1 MCRVFNIVV
10 LVFLFASPAWAWT
23 EGSCATGASSTVASF
38 QPNSP
43 TGSPNNG
50 DLLLVVVSVTKSG
63 TAVAN
68 LSESGGSGTWTDAI
82 PGTTSFNGG
91 DGKIIASVG
100 TWENSGFTMPTFALA
115 SSTGIF
121 SYTACAFNGFSGVE
135 KETTQTTATSA
146 TVNFAAETPNEAN
159 AEAVF
164 VGAISV
170 GAGAGSWSS
179 NNFLTSC
186 SKNDDLILEGAH
198 TGSQTIIG
206 MYDVNMGPCAAA
218 TTGTPSVT
226 YSGTAENNI
235 GLTLI
240 LTPANI
246 PLPKTALMSPP
257 VLNSRGAAY
266 FLSGPPNVV
275 DPAMF
280 SAYTDILAYYT
291 SWTALEPNSCDEYAW
306 DVLDNL
312 ILLARE
318 HGEKI
323 ALGIKTNN
331 FTPCGVTGAA
341 ACGFV
346 SGSNIPAWMVP
357 SGNGGQGTSN
367 TACDNNHTMVKNTD
381 FLQSIWIKGFAA
393 PAGNANF
400 IFDPANTAYRFAWD
414 RFITDMGARYGAV
427 TSIVEVKDNAYD
439 RDTIEWAMDI
449 GANGSTVAC
458 GGNST
463 QCTAICGSG
472 TCNVTIGDATHWLA
486 FTPQGGGTYGTG
498 NGTGDSTTCSGSSQP
513 FGVCD
518 LERSWEH
525 FEASWHTAFP
535 HAALANSA
543 DANGNNIVPEGTIVG
558 GSFPGGMA
566 DPFAQDIFAH
576 DATTYTGIIKEENG
590 GLAVG
595 SGHCRSSQFL
605 LTTNQPLVGLGYQ
618 TATELSNVAG
628 GACNTGTLYSLSATD
643 CLIPCIYYGP
653 TVMMNPYFEFYPAD
667 WDSVPDEPWIKLV
680 HDFAWGL

>member
-1 MCRVFNIVV
+1 MCRALNIA
-10 LVFLFASPAWAWT
+10 FLLLLIAAPAWAWT
-23 EGSCATGASSTVASF
+23 EGTCSNGASSTVASF
-38 QPNSP
+38 QPSSP

-63 TAVAN
+63 SPVN
-68 LSESGGSGTWTDAI
+68 NIVESGGSGTWTDVVS
-82 PGTTSFNGG
+82 GTTAFNGS

-100 TWENSGFTMPTFALA
+100 TWENSGFTMPTFSFNP

-121 SYTACAFNGFSGVE
+121 SYTVCAFNGFTGVE
-135 KETTQTTATSA
+135 KETTQLTSTSA
-146 TVNFAAETPNEAN
+146 TVNFAAETPNESN

-170 GAGAGSWSS
+170 GAGAGSWST
-179 NNFLTSC
+179 NNTITSC

-246 PLPKTALMSPP
+246 PAPKTALMSPP
-257 VLNSRGAAY
+257 VLNSRGPAY
-266 FLSGPPNVV
+266 FLSGMPNVI

-280 SAYTDILAYYT
+280 STYADIVAFYT

-331 FTPCGVTGAA
+331 FTPCGVSGAA

-357 SGNGGQGTSN
+357 SSHGGQGTSS
-367 TACDNNHTMVKNTD
+367 TACDNNHTMVLNTD

-414 RFITDMGARYGAV
+414 RFITDAGARYGAV

-439 RDTIEWAMDI
+439 RDTIEWALDI
-449 GANGSTVAC
+449 GTGSVAC

-463 QCTAICGSG
+463 QCTAICGSSS
-472 TCNVTIGDATHWLA
+472 CSVTINDATHWLA
-486 FTPQGGGTYGTG
+486 FTPQGGGSYGTG

-543 DANGNNIVPEGTIVG
+543 DANGTNIVPEGTIVG
-558 GSFPGGMA
+558 GSFPGGLQ

-576 DATTYTGIIKEENG
+576 DATTYQGIIKEENG

-643 CLIPCIYYGP
+643 CLIPCIYYGVS
-653 TVMMNPYFEFYPAD
+653 VMMNPYFEFYPAD
-667 WDSVPDEPWIKLV
+667 WDSSPDEPWVQFV
-680 HDFAWGL
+680 HNFAWGY